1 MLGWQRTSGDSL
13 SAEYLRRAAWHN
25 AGLPARDSMLVVA
38 ESLTAALDGEPGHPR
53 YWALY
58 RRLYATTAEAVRR
71 YPRDPEVW
79 YEYGDVRYHHPV
91 FSSLA
96 EMRDAFDRSIGL
108 DSAFAPAYIHPV
120 ELAAQLGDVAG
131 ARRYV
136 DRYLALRPR
145 DIFADAMRLTAQLL
159 DARQARGAGV
169 QAVLDTASNDLLIA
183 TVGSFRGWAD
193 SLETWVRIARQL
205 MAERPGSIAAHT
217 DLVVNMPQLGRALAY
232 HGHLREAWEQTGRFV
247 NSVMTA
253 TAFMGGVPADSAGA
267 RLRRSLREN
276 ALTPAALAV
285 TAAPWFA
292 QHGDTAALR
301 LLAQRG
307 DSLARAAAG
316 PGERSLG
323 GYIGQGAR
331 ALAALARADT
341 AAAISGLTA
350 LADTA
355 CTGCVLYPVLLA
367 QLLDAKQLDDQ
378 ATQLLAKDSPG
389 FVYPTDGLW
398 ELYRARLALRRGD
411 RRQAAQ
417 HYRFV
422 RDVWLHA
429 DENLQVYVREA
440 KAYLARANERD

>member
-1 MLGWQRTSGDSL
+1 MAG
-13 SAEYLRRAAWHN
+13 RR
-25 AGLPARDSMLVVA
+25 V
-38 ESLTAALDGEPGHPR
+38 
-53 YWALY
+53 
-58 RRLYATTAEAVRR
+58 
-71 YPRDPEVW
+71 
-79 YEYGDVRYHHPV
+79 
-91 FSSLA
+91 
-96 EMRDAFDRSIGL
+96 
-108 DSAFAPAYIHPV
+108 
-120 ELAAQLGDVAG
+120 
-131 ARRYV
+131 
-136 DRYLALRPR
+136 
-145 DIFADAMRLTAQLL
+145 
-159 DARQARGAGV
+159 
-169 QAVLDTASNDLLIA
+169 
-183 TVGSFRGWAD
+183 
-193 SLETWVRIARQL
+193 
-205 MAERPGSIAAHT
+205 
-217 DLVVNMPQLGRALAY
+217 
-232 HGHLREAWEQTGRFV
+232 
-247 NSVMTA
+247 
-253 TAFMGGVPADSAGA
+253 
-267 RLRRSLREN
+267 
-276 ALTPAALAV
+276 
-285 TAAPWFA
+285 A